1 MIDRTKIPS
10 FFRDFPEER
19 LKELM
24 EEDKQP
30 NRMGFDDTIDVILR
44 KPKRKRKQ
52 KRGVTSI
59 NKRKKQ
65 Q

>member
-19 LKELM
+19 LIELM

-30 NRMGFDDTIDVILR
+30 NRMGFDDAMNVILR
-44 KPKRKRKQ
+44 KPKRKQRN
-52 KRGVTSI
+52 GATTSI
-59 NKRKKQ
+59 NKRK
-65 Q
+65 

>member
-19 LKELM
+19 LRELM

-30 NRMGFDDTIDVILR
+30 NRMGFDDAMDVILH
-44 KPKRKRKQ
+44 KQ
-52 KRGVTSI
+52 EQKKGAATSI
-59 NKRKKQ
+59 NKRK
-65 Q
+65 

>member
-19 LKELM
+19 LRELM

-30 NRMGFDDTIDVILR
+30 NRIGFDDTMDVILR
-44 KPKRKRKQ
+44 KPKRKQ
-52 KRGVTSI
+52 KKGTTTSI
-59 NKRKKQ
+59 NKRK
-65 Q
+65 